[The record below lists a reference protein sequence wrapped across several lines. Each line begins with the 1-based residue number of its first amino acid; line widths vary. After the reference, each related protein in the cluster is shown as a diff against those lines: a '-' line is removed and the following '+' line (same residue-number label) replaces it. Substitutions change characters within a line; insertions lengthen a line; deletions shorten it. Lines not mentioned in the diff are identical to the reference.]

1 MPGRENCPKCKG
13 TGRIKEKDGTI
24 HVCFDCL
31 MDGGMDQHDK
41 NLKSAEDLRIKL
53 WFLN

>member
-1 MPGRENCPKCKG
+1 MGNGRESCPKCRG
-13 TGRIKEKDGTI
+13 EGRVVEKNGTI

-31 MDGGMDQHDK
+31 LDGGMDQHDK

-53 WFLN
+53 